1 MKKSGFTLIEILVV
15 MAIISVLAVS
25 GVTSYTASLR
35 KSRDAKRKTEMVQVK
50 NALRLYY
57 NDFVKYPAGN
67 PAGTALYGCGAL
79 GVGLCP
85 CAGNAQFASGASCEM
100 VYMKQLP
107 SEFGST
113 MLYYQLSGGDDFLL
127 KIKLE
132 ESSDPALAPSRARCP
147 GSATAVCNEGD
158 YCVCAD

>member
-35 KSRDAKRKTEMVQVK
+35 HGRDAKRKAEVEQMK

-57 NDFVKYPAGN
+57 NDYVKYPGSNAG
-67 PAGTALYGCGAL
+67 GTAILGCGAL
-79 GVGLCP
+79 GVTACP
-85 CAGNAQFASGASCEM
+85 CAGDAAFASGNSCSI

-107 SEFGST
+107 SEFGT
-113 MLYYQLSGGDDFLL
+113 KMLYYQLSSGDDFLL
-127 KIKLE
+127 KVPLE
-132 ESSDPALAPSRARCP
+132 DTSDPSMAVTRTRCP
-147 GSATAVCNEGD
+147 GSGGFTCNVGD
-158 YCVCAD
+158 YCACAD